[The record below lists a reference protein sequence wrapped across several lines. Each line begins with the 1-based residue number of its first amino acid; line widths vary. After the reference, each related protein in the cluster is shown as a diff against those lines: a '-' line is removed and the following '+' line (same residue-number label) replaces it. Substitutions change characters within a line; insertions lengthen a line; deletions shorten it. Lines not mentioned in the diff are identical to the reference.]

1 MGTLAF
7 ATGTS
12 AYVPGIDPLGAGS
25 FGARYISFDSL
36 SRFLDQTDGL
46 NLGLITWPGGHLS
59 EFRTDRYGLEH
70 PGLYAAWTGKPGIDE
85 MMEIAVARG
94 AALAVT
100 IPTIRY
106 LGREADL
113 EADLDAFLRDLLGGG
128 YGPLPDQLILQAGSE
143 FFQYFTG
150 PEAAADYGRLAAII
164 TNTICRTVSDPTV
177 NTIGASPHIAVQ
189 MGRTLAEDDLV
200 RSGMCEQSLA
210 RVSYLVHNHFTY
222 QPDNA
227 DRGMHEVVESLER
240 WNEANLAAGGD
251 GTRFYFAAYNIG
263 HWTREGVRDQWLDLQ
278 QKAGMEVTEADVDLA
293 ARTNADF
300 ERFWQQRLSE
310 GAFGLE
316 HATVLI
322 ELFSVHAELGATKK
336 SVFGI
341 DFAHAGRLTWRHEG
355 QDYLFAGGGMLE
367 MLYESLRDTVPLGSE
382 APYHKDNPATAWG
395 FENDDKLV
403 VFIAAGQRPPGEVT
417 LDIDG
422 LGSSYRAVFA
432 DGLTARVRPDW
443 MEVFGI
449 PDHPDIDETPEAQ
462 TYAEAVR
469 APASVGQTAGGVT
482 VSLRSPFEVVRL
494 AFAKTEAGLAEIA
507 GWSDSRPLL
516 LDLLLPDIPDDPPP
530 DDEGSDDLD
539 DDEDGGGG
547 GGGGGGAGLGLLL
560 LAVLPLLLLA

>member
-1 MGTLAF
+1 MYGISF
-7 ATGTS
+7 ATGPT
-12 AYVPGIDPLGAGS
+12 AYVPGIEPLGDPA
-25 FGARYISFDSL
+25 FGARYISFDNI
-36 SRFLDQTDGL
+36 SRFLDQTEGM
-46 NLGLITWPGGHLS
+46 NLGLIAWPGGHLA

-70 PGLYAAWTGKPGIDE
+70 PGLYADWTGKPGIAE
-85 MMEIAVARG
+85 MMEIAIAKG

-113 EADLDAFLRDLLGGG
+113 ETELDAFLRDLLSGG
-128 YGPLPDQLILQAGSE
+128 YGPLPDKLILQIGSE
-143 FFQYFTG
+143 FFNYFEG
-150 PEAAADYGRLAAII
+150 PDAAADYGRLAAII
-164 TNTICRTVSDPTV
+164 SNTICRTVSDPTV
-177 NTIGASPHIAVQ
+177 NTIGASPQIAVQ

-210 RVSYLVHNHFTY
+210 RVSYLVRNHFIY

-227 DRGMHEVVESLER
+227 DRGMHDIAESLER
-240 WNEANLAAGGD
+240 WNEANLAAGGN

-263 HWTREGVRDQWLDLQ
+263 HWTREGVRAEWLDLQ
-278 QKAGMEVTEADVDLA
+278 EEAGLPATEDDVDLA

-341 DFAHAGRLTWRHEG
+341 DFTHPGRLTWREDG

-367 MLYESLRDTVPLGSE
+367 MLYESVRDTVPLGSE

-403 VFIAAGQRPPGEVT
+403 VFLAAGQRPPGEIT

-422 LGSSYRAVFA
+422 LGSTYRAVFA

-449 PDHPDIDETPEAQ
+449 PDHPDVDETPEAQ

-469 APASVGQTAGGVT
+469 APVEAGQTTGGITVT
-482 VSLRSPFEVVRL
+482 LGSPFEIVRL
-494 AFAKTEAGLAEIA
+494 AFAKTEAGFADIA
-507 GWSDSRPLL
+507 SWSQGAPLL
-516 LDLLLPDIPDDPPP
+516 LDLLADMPGDPPADTPPP
-530 DDEGSDDLD
+530 DDGADEDDGD
-539 DDEDGGGG
+539 DGGGEG
-547 GGGGGGAGLGLLL
+547 GMAGLGLLL
-560 LAVLPLLLLA
+560 LAALPLMLLAL